1 MALGEDRGPRFSPW
15 EAQALREHCQR
26 FSRLGWAL
34 LAQGLSALAVQVA
47 AVLAARW
54 AAPQLLSDPVFLWT
68 LSTLSVYGAGFPLF
82 FLIAGKLPPPPEPE
96 PKRPLGPAR
105 FFQVYLIGLALL
117 YLSNLVTLFLLEL
130 VGMVRGEP
138 VSNPVENIQEYPVV
152 LNLVLG
158 CLVAPVIEEVMFR
171 KVLLDRLRPYGDK
184 FAIAASALCFGLFH
198 GNFNQIPYAAA
209 LGLVF
214 GYVALRTGCLWQT
227 ILLHAMVNFIAT
239 GLIPL
244 LELWGDWGE
253 AVLGVLVM
261 GAILLG
267 VVFLIVR
274 RRELRFAPG
283 QYGLTPG
290 RTWRLFFENP
300 GVIVFCLFTVLEALS
315 YMFSG

>member
-1 MALGEDRGPRFSPW
+1 MAFGEHRSPRISSW
-15 EAQALREHCQR
+15 EARALREHCQH

-34 LAQGLSALAVQVA
+34 FAQGASALVVQVA
-47 AVLAARW
+47 AVLAVQW
-54 AAPQLLSDPVFLWT
+54 AAPALLGNITFLWV
-68 LSTLSVYGAGFPLF
+68 LSTLSVYGVGFPLF
-82 FLIAGKLPPPPEPE
+82 VLIAGPVPTAPTTQPR
-96 PKRPLGPAR
+96 RPLGPVR

-117 YLSNLVTLFLLEL
+117 YLSNLATLFLLEL
-130 VGMVRGEP
+130 VGMVRGEA
-138 VSNPVENIQEYPVV
+138 VSNPVESIQDYPVV

-158 CLVAPVIEEVMFR
+158 CLVAPFVEEVMFR
-171 KVLLDRLRPYGDK
+171 KVLLDRLRPYGDR
-184 FAIAASALCFGLFH
+184 FAVGASALCFGLFH

-253 AVLGVLVM
+253 ELLGAL
-261 GAILLG
+261 ILGSIFLG
-267 VVFLIVR
+267 VVFLVVR
-274 RRELRFAPG
+274 RRELRAAPG
-283 QYGLTPG
+283 QYGLSQG

-300 GVIVFCLFTVLEALS
+300 GVIVFCLLALLESLS
-315 YMFSG
+315 YFL